1 MSSTDE
7 VDAATDS
14 ILLFQYSRP
23 QNLIMYW
30 KSQLPFLRVI
40 FCEQKVQTASYVL
53 IINKNLE
60 FQKIYFGVTRN
71 DLKNIAQKRRISM
84 DVKIKESERAID
96 GEHKADYQFIQS
108 KEPEDRSLIA
118 ERNMLLN
125 M

>member
-1 MSSTDE
+1 
-7 VDAATDS
+7 
-14 ILLFQYSRP
+14 
-23 QNLIMYW
+23 
-30 KSQLPFLRVI
+30 
-40 FCEQKVQTASYVL
+40 VQTASYVL

-84 DVKIKESERAID
+84 DIKIKESERAID

>member
-1 MSSTDE
+1 
-7 VDAATDS
+7 
-14 ILLFQYSRP
+14 
-23 QNLIMYW
+23 
-30 KSQLPFLRVI
+30 
-40 FCEQKVQTASYVL
+40 VQTASYVL

-84 DVKIKESERAID
+84 DIKIKESERATD